1 MDVKN
6 DPTSRGYYD
15 NEEMA
20 GHILCECEAHS
31 AYRLEPLTQLESL
44 NLGNCMKSLF
54 IVC

>member
-1 MDVKN
+1 MEHYPLRRHLTIMDVKN

-31 AYRLEPLTQLESL
+31 AYRLEPLT
-44 NLGNCMKSLF
+44 
-54 IVC
+54 